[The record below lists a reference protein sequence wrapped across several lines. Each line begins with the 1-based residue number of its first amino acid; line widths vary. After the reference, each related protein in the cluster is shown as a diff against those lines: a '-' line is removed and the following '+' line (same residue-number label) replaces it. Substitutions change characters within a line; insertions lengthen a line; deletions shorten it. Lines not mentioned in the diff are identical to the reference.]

1 MQNHNTHKMK
11 QPFATLQRVKRGW
24 VWSQFFVLE
33 EQILTEPLCVG
44 QLKSDSDKHDGTF
57 KYILTGDGA
66 GSIFTIDEYTGTI
79 HVTQKL
85 DREEKPFY
93 TLRAQAINRNTQLP
107 VEPESEFII
116 KVQDIN
122 DHEPKFL
129 DGPYEATVPEM
140 SPEVKFLSMKSAD
153 VTHEEIVGQILSY
166 GAGQLGLR
174 EAARAGGYAGWGFPQ
189 TPLPVGWGQ
198 KNCSQWEPLSAE
210 PSDVAGVI
218 RISSQM
224 DRETKEQYF
233 VIIQAKDM
241 VGQMGGFS
249 GTATVTINLS
259 DINDNKPKFQQ
270 KFYYMNI
277 SEAAPAGSTIGKIM
291 AEDSDIG
298 ENAAMNYVI
307 EGNESLVFDIITNN
321 ETQEGIVILK
331 ERVDYESKRRYSV
344 RAKAVNRQ
352 MDGRFMKE
360 GPFEDTTI
368 IKISV
373 EDADEPPVFTSQN
386 YVMEIA
392 EGATNG
398 SLVGAITARD
408 PDNANS
414 PIRYS
419 IVHSTYLKRLFS
431 INAHSGTIIITKLL
445 DRETAAWHNI
455 TVTATE
461 TSLANR
467 GPTGCSSPLQAKG
480 GCRKWQPAHPSVCVA
495 SRSPHWPGAVI
506 GRTCRRSRI
515 HNSLQLLSMEGNP
528 EQVSEVTVYVQVLD
542 VNDHAPEFPKH
553 YEIYVCE
560 NARSGQLIQTISA
573 VDKDDSVEGHHFY
586 FDLAREATNNSNFTV
601 RDNQDNTAGILTA
614 KNGFSRQEQFAFFL
628 PVLIVDNGTPSLT
641 STNTLTVSVCDC
653 DTEASAQSCRFGAFM
668 FSMGLSI
675 ETLVAVLACILI
687 ILVFFLAML
696 VLRQRRKQSLFPDKP
711 EEFREN
717 IVRYDDEGGGEEDT
731 EAFDISAL
739 RTRTVMREHKSRR
752 NITTE
757 IQSLYRQSLQVGPDS
772 AVFREFIL
780 EKLKEAN
787 TDPTVPPYDS
797 LQTYAFEGTGSL
809 AGSLSSLGSSM
820 SDVDENYD
828 YLTERGPDFKQLACM
843 YDPIKSATD

>member
-1 MQNHNTHKMK
+1 MNCYTWLSLLLTLVPLWPCLPSMQNHNTHKMN

-33 EQILTEPLCVG
+33 EQILTEPLSVG
-44 QLKSDSDKHDGTF
+44 QLKSDSDKLDGTF

-122 DHEPKFL
+122 DQEPKFL

-140 SPEVKFLSMKSAD
+140 SPEGTSVIQVTATDGDDPAYGNSARLLYS
-153 VTHEEIVGQILSY
+153 ILQGQPYFS
-166 GAGQLGLR
+166 
-174 EAARAGGYAGWGFPQ
+174 
-189 TPLPVGWGQ
+189 V
-198 KNCSQWEPLSAE
+198 EPKT
-210 PSDVAGVI
+210 GVI

-259 DINDNKPKFQQ
+259 DINDNKPIFQQ

-307 EGNESLVFDIITNN
+307 EGEESLVFDIITNN

-331 ERVDYESKRRYSV
+331 ERVDFESKRRYSV
-344 RAKAVNRQ
+344 RVKAINRQ
-352 MDGRFMKE
+352 MDDHFMKE

-398 SLVGAITARD
+398 SFVGAITARD

-431 INAHSGTIIITKLL
+431 INAHNGTIIITKLL

-461 TSLANR
+461 MR
-467 GPTGCSSPLQAKG
+467 
-480 GCRKWQPAHPSVCVA
+480 
-495 SRSPHWPGAVI
+495 
-506 GRTCRRSRI
+506 
-515 HNSLQLLSMEGNP
+515 NP

-586 FDLAREATNNSNFTV
+586 FTLAREATNNSNFTV

-675 ETLVAVLACILI
+675 EALVAVLACILV

-739 RTRTVMREHKSRR
+739 RTRTVMRERKSRR

-787 TDPTVPPYDS
+787 ADPTAPPYDS

-820 SDVDENYD
+820 SDVDEN
-828 YLTERGPDFKQLACM
+828 
-843 YDPIKSATD
+843 

>member
-1 MQNHNTHKMK
+1 M
-11 QPFATLQRVKRGW
+11 
-24 VWSQFFVLE
+24 
-33 EQILTEPLCVG
+33 EPVFCVG
-44 QLKSDSDKHDGTF
+44 RTDFNRAFVCWPGTSVIQVTATDGDDPA
-57 KYILTGDGA
+57 YGNSARLLYSILQGQPYF
-66 GSIFTIDEYTGTI
+66 S
-79 HVTQKL
+79 
-85 DREEKPFY
+85 
-93 TLRAQAINRNTQLP
+93 
-107 VEPESEFII
+107 VEP
-116 KVQDIN
+116 K
-122 DHEPKFL
+122 
-129 DGPYEATVPEM
+129 T
-140 SPEVKFLSMKSAD
+140 
-153 VTHEEIVGQILSY
+153 
-166 GAGQLGLR
+166 
-174 EAARAGGYAGWGFPQ
+174 
-189 TPLPVGWGQ
+189 
-198 KNCSQWEPLSAE
+198 
-210 PSDVAGVI
+210 GVI

-249 GTATVTINLS
+249 GTTTVTINLS
-259 DINDNKPKFQQ
+259 DINDNKPIFQQ

-277 SEAAPAGSTIGKIM
+277 SEAAPVGSTIGKIM

-298 ENAAMNYVI
+298 ENAAMNYVT
-307 EGNESLVFDIITNN
+307 EGEESLVFDIITNN
-321 ETQEGIVILK
+321 ETQEGIVKLK
-331 ERVDYESKRRYSV
+331 ERVDFESKRRYSV
-344 RAKAVNRQ
+344 RVKAINRQ
-352 MDGRFMKE
+352 MDDHFMKE

-398 SLVGAITARD
+398 SFVGAITARD

-431 INAHSGTIIITKLL
+431 INAHNGTIIITKLL

-461 TSLANR
+461 MR
-467 GPTGCSSPLQAKG
+467 
-480 GCRKWQPAHPSVCVA
+480 
-495 SRSPHWPGAVI
+495 
-506 GRTCRRSRI
+506 
-515 HNSLQLLSMEGNP
+515 NP

-586 FDLAREATNNSNFTV
+586 FTLAREATNNSNFTV
-601 RDNQDNTAGILTA
+601 RDNQDNTAGIFTA

-668 FSMGLSI
+668 FSLGLSI
-675 ETLVAVLACILI
+675 EALVAVLACILV

-731 EAFDISAL
+731 EAFDISTL

-787 TDPTVPPYDS
+787 ADPTAPPYDS

-820 SDVDENYD
+820 SHVDENYD
-828 YLTERGPDFKQLACM
+828 YLTERGLDFKQLACM
-843 YDPIKSATD
+843 YDPNKSIRD

>member
-1 MQNHNTHKMK
+1 MALVRYWILFSRMLTEKRTMVASAIELRPCLPSMQNHNTHKMK

-140 SPEVKFLSMKSAD
+140 SPEGTSVIQVTATDGDDPAYGNSARLLYS
-153 VTHEEIVGQILSY
+153 ILQGQPYFS
-166 GAGQLGLR
+166 
-174 EAARAGGYAGWGFPQ
+174 
-189 TPLPVGWGQ
+189 V
-198 KNCSQWEPLSAE
+198 EPKT
-210 PSDVAGVI
+210 GVI

-307 EGNESLVFDIITNN
+307 EGDESLVFDIVTNN

-445 DRETAAWHNI
+445 DRETAAWHNL

-461 TSLANR
+461 TR
-467 GPTGCSSPLQAKG
+467 
-480 GCRKWQPAHPSVCVA
+480 
-495 SRSPHWPGAVI
+495 
-506 GRTCRRSRI
+506 
-515 HNSLQLLSMEGNP
+515 NP
-528 EQVSEVTVYVQVLD
+528 EQISEVTVYVQVLD

-614 KNGFSRQEQFAFFL
+614 KNGFSRQEQFVFFL

-653 DTEASAQSCRFGAFM
+653 DTEASAESCRFGAFM

-675 ETLVAVLACILI
+675 ETLVAVSACILI

-772 AVFREFIL
+772 AVFREYIL